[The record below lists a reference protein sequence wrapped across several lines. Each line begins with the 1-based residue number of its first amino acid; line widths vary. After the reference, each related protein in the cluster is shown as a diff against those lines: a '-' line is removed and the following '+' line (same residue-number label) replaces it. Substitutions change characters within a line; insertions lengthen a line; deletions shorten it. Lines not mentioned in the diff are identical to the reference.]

1 MFCQDSDIIKSVTHD
16 TNMSGDSGLEEPI
29 IFYSS
34 KMTTTKRVLIEL
46 KNKNESD
53 VVEIQGVSFQH
64 RWRKGSAMEEQLIL
78 ILILNK

>member
-1 MFCQDSDIIKSVTHD
+1 
-16 TNMSGDSGLEEPI
+16 MSGDSRLEEQPI

-64 RWRKGSAMEEQLIL
+64 RLRKGSAMEE
-78 ILILNK
+78 

>member
-1 MFCQDSDIIKSVTHD
+1 
-16 TNMSGDSGLEEPI
+16 MSGDSRLEEQPI
-29 IFYSS
+29 IFYSN

-64 RWRKGSAMEEQLIL
+64 RWRKGSPLSD
-78 ILILNK
+78 

>member
-1 MFCQDSDIIKSVTHD
+1 
-16 TNMSGDSGLEEPI
+16 MSGDSRLEEQPI

-34 KMTTTKRVLIEL
+34 KMTTTTRVLIEL

-64 RWRKGSAMEEQLIL
+64 RWRKGSAMEE
-78 ILILNK
+78 